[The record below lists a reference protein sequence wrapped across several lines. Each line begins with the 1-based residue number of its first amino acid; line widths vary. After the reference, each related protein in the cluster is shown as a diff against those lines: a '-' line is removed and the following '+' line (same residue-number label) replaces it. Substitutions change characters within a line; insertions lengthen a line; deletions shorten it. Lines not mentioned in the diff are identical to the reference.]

1 MKKSKKSKETG
12 CILKLMIVCVVLS
25 AIMLVV
31 ITYDKLPDFINNE
44 ITVMVATKGDRV
56 FEYIGTL
63 STVEE
68 DSIVLK
74 NVKITLVADEWTKK
88 HALKS
93 GLLYYADEILEET
106 IINKKYI
113 ISYIKK

>member
-1 MKKSKKSKETG
+1 M
-12 CILKLMIVCVVLS
+12 LKD
-25 AIMLVV
+25 
-31 ITYDKLPDFINNE
+31 YINNE

-56 FEYIGTL
+56 FEYIGIL
-63 STVEE
+63 SAVEE

-74 NVKITLVADEWTKK
+74 NVKITLAADEWTKK
-88 HALKS
+88 HAMK
-93 GLLYYADEILEET
+93 GGILYYANENLEET